1 MFTGIIEAVGEL
13 LSVEQRSRGYRLTV
27 DLSALAKPG
36 TPDPEP
42 ALPGD
47 SIAVSGPCLT
57 VAALEGSRASFDCV
71 RETAE
76 RTTVPAW
83 RAGRRLNLERSVAVG
98 GRMGGHFVTGHVDG
112 KSRVLAVREVGEGL
126 EADFSIPAGCQLL
139 VAAKGSVTLDGVSL
153 TVARLLTES
162 SFRVA
167 LVPHT
172 LGETT
177 LSGLR
182 AGDEVNFEADVLAR
196 YAARL
201 MGRDLDG
208 GLTEDK
214 LREAGFI

>member
-1 MFTGIIEAVGEL
+1 MFTGIIEAVGKL
-13 LSVEQRSRGYRLTV
+13 LSVEERSGGYRLTV
-27 DLSALAKPG
+27 DLSVLSEPG
-36 TPDPEP
+36 TPNPEP

-57 VAALEGSRASFDCV
+57 VAALEGTRAAFDCV
-71 RETAE
+71 RETAA
-76 RTTVPAW
+76 RTTIPSW
-83 RAGRRLNLERSVAVG
+83 RAGRALNLERSVPVG

-112 KSRVLAVREVGEGL
+112 KSRVLGVREAGEGL
-126 EADFSIPAGCQLL
+126 EIDFSTPAGCEML
-139 VAAKGSVTLDGVSL
+139 VAAKGSVGLDGVSL
-153 TVARLLTES
+153 TVARLLSES

-201 MGRDLDG
+201 MGRDPG
-208 GLTEDK
+208 GLTEEK